1 VNEAQH
7 DGSTKSDNSMMRF
20 LLRFVGLLCLALGF
34 IILVH
39 DGTKSIADQ
48 RWFITK
54 VSDLWITFHE
64 ASLAGLRP
72 AVEGV
77 SGVLWDPVL
86 VNFLNAPSWLV
97 LLGFGAVLILVGRK
111 RKPLIGFAR

>member
-1 VNEAQH
+1 
-7 DGSTKSDNSMMRF
+7 MI
-20 LLRFVGLLCLALGF
+20 RFVFRFAGLMCLALGF

-64 ASLAGLRP
+64 PSLTGLRP
-72 AVEGV
+72 ALEGV
-77 SGVLWDPVL
+77 AGVLWDPIL
-86 VNFLNAPSWLV
+86 VNVLNAPSWAA
-97 LLGFGAVLILVGRK
+97 LLGVGAILILVGRK
-111 RKPLIGFAR
+111 PKPLIGFAR

>member
-1 VNEAQH
+1 
-7 DGSTKSDNSMMRF
+7 MIRF
-20 LLRFVGLLCLALGF
+20 LFRFVGLLCLALGF

-72 AVEGV
+72 ALEGLA
-77 SGVLWDPVL
+77 GVLWDPIF
-86 VNFLNAPSWLV
+86 VNLLNAPAWAV
-97 LLGFGAVLILVGRK
+97 LLGLGAVLILIGRK
-111 RKPLIGFAR
+111 PKPLIGFAR

>member
-1 VNEAQH
+1 
-7 DGSTKSDNSMMRF
+7 MIRF
-20 LLRFVGLLCLALGF
+20 VFRFVGLLCLALGF

-64 ASLAGLRP
+64 ASLTGLRP
-72 AVEGV
+72 ALEGV
-77 SGVLWDPVL
+77 AGVLWDPIL
-86 VNFLNAPSWLV
+86 VNVLNAPSWAA
-97 LLGFGAVLILVGRK
+97 LLGVGAILILVGRK
-111 RKPLIGFAR
+111 PKPLIGFAR